1 MSNIIREE
9 ALNWFKEANYD
20 LARARRSLDEGDY
33 ALSVFMSQQAIEK
46 ALKAVI
52 IAIKR
57 MSPPKTHDLVR
68 LYNEVSD
75 VMPLPQ
81 EVVDRLPEVSQYY
94 VSARYPNVGLEVP
107 SERINRAQAIRA
119 LEVANMVIEN
129 ARRLLGLTQ

>member
-9 ALNWFKEANYD
+9 AINWFKEANYD

-52 IAIKR
+52 IANKR

-81 EVVDRLPEVSQYY
+81 EAVDRLPEVSQYY
-94 VSARYPNVGLEVP
+94 VSARYPNAGLEVP

-129 ARRLLGLTQ
+129 AKRLLGLTQ